1 MLKTY
6 ACHDGQL
13 APALDESVPAIWY
26 DLLNPTIEEDRLVE
40 QRLGISIP
48 TQGEM
53 MTVTAVLNLNTDE
66 PVKTPVTF
74 IRKGTALVTV
84 RYAEPKAFSAF
95 AARAQRPD
103 AACPSG
109 EDAMLG
115 LIDAMIDR
123 IADAL
128 ERVSNE

>member
-13 APALDESVPAIWY
+13 APALDDSVPAIWY

-53 MTVTAVLNLNTDE
+53 EEIELSARLYHEDGAEFMTVTAVLNLNRRARQDARHLHSQGDRARHS
-66 PVKTPVTF
+66 PL
-74 IRKGTALVTV
+74 R
-84 RYAEPKAFSAF
+84 RAEGVLRLRG
-95 AARAQRPD
+95 ARA
-103 AACPSG
+103 AA
-109 EDAMLG
+109 
-115 LIDAMIDR
+115 
-123 IADAL
+123 
-128 ERVSNE
+128 